1 MCLCR
6 GEFARRKARDINI
19 DTSQVHVFSPV
30 VKMQK
35 SGADD
40 CTSTEWARDFAEIR
54 SDPGSMSSVESM
66 HCYRTRRARVSS
78 TFHLTPSETFVSPSI
93 SHCPCCR
100 CCRSPKHIHL
110 YTMAR
115 GIEGNEI
122 ATPRTAP
129 KKTGGS
135 TQKSGGK
142 QQSIAGFFKRTPGPA
157 PSSLATHAKAPSFN
171 TALKEQESSTNSTPV
186 PSSLP
191 PPSSSPHPTLDSSQP
206 ESASNGRNKENSKS
220 RIICVD

>member
-1 MCLCR
+1 MT
-6 GEFARRKARDINI
+6 APPKIK
-19 DTSQVHVFSPV
+19 PV
-30 VKMQK
+30 VSPK
-35 SGADD
+35 S
-40 CTSTEWARDFAEIR
+40 
-54 SDPGSMSSVESM
+54 SDRTLDPCHQSRSM
-66 HCYRTRRARVSS
+66 HYRTRRARVSS

-93 SHCPCCR
+93 SHCHCCR
-100 CCRSPKHIHL
+100 CCRSSKHIHL

-171 TALKEQESSTNSTPV
+171 TALKEQESSTTSTPV

-191 PPSSSPHPTLDSSQP
+191 PPSSSPHPALDSSQP
-206 ESASNGRNKENSKS
+206 ESATNGRNKENGKN
-220 RIICVD
+220 